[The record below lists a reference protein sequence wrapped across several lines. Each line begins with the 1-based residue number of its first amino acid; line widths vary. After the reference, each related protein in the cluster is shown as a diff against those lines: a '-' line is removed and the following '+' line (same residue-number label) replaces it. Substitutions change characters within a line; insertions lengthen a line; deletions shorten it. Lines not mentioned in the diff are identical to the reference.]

1 MQADGRTLRQHGTLR
16 LVALRAWATAERYV
30 LVQDGRVIAGGFP
43 SLAAAVARFERLQRE
58 ALRQAALG
66 LVGEAASMGAGATV
80 GAAGAASPTAPEAA
94 DNVVSL
100 EAYRRRRF

>member
-1 MQADGRTLRQHGTLR
+1 MQTDGRTLRQHDALR
-16 LVALRAWATAERYV
+16 LVALRAGATEERYV
-30 LVQDGRVIAGGFP
+30 LMWSGRVIAGGFP

-66 LVGEAASMGAGATV
+66 LVGAAAPAAPTV
-80 GAAGAASPTAPEAA
+80 APAPTDAASPTAPEAA

-100 EAYRRRRF
+100 AAYRRRRV